1 MPYSV
6 DRVIVA
12 RDRNDQQM
20 RAAIITSLASHL
32 AVAAALVVVPL
43 VWTPAPIMPSL
54 VPVQFVMPPAA
65 APPPAPEA
73 STPAPIVEE
82 EPEPLPPEPEPE
94 PAAVEEEVV
103 PESLENIRREAE
115 AAAERER
122 EAEAERARLAA
133 EAQRRKDAEE
143 AAARERERE
152 AAAERE
158 RQAEEA
164 RRQQPQKAA
173 RRGAAPPAETQS
185 AQRTGIDLTG
195 AEDDTRGFTVEDF
208 PFAHYLGRIR
218 DLIATRW
225 SPPPRGPYAPQRRA
239 EVFFR
244 IGRDG
249 RLVVQP
255 RISTASGETLFDRA
269 ALQAIAQAAPFPPLP
284 REYQGQSL
292 GVGLA
297 FVQE

>member
-1 MPYSV
+1 MPYTV

-12 RDRNDQQM
+12 RASSDQQF
-20 RAAIITSLASHL
+20 RASIITSLAVHVGL
-32 AVAAALVVVPL
+32 TAVLLVGPL
-43 VWTPAPIMPSL
+43 LLPRSPIML
-54 VPVQFVMPPAA
+54 DIVPVHVVMPPAA
-65 APPPAPEA
+65 APTPQPQQPATED
-73 STPAPIVEE
+73 VEE
-82 EPEPLPPEPEPE
+82 DAEDPEEAAPEPEPIVSE
-94 PAAVEEEVV
+94 PEPVPRSIEEV
-103 PESLENIRREAE
+103 RREAE

-122 EAEAERARLAA
+122 EL
-133 EAQRRKDAEE
+133 EAQ
-143 AAARERERE
+143 RERE
-152 AAAERE
+152 AAAERQRAE
-158 RQAEEA
+158 DEARRRREAEEEE

-173 RRGAAPPAETQS
+173 RRGATPPQQQR

-195 AEDDTRGFTVEDF
+195 AEDDNRGFTVEEF

-255 RISTASGETLFDRA
+255 RMNDASGNTLFDRA
-269 ALQAIAQAAPFPPLP
+269 AMQAIAQAAPFPPLP

>member
-6 DRVIVA
+6 DRVIV
-12 RDRNDQQM
+12 DRSGSDQQF
-20 RAAIITSLASHL
+20 RASIITS
-32 AVAAALVVVPL
+32 VAAHVGVAAVLLLEPM
-43 VWTPAPIMPSL
+43 VWPQPPIML
-54 VPVQFVMPPAA
+54 NIVPVHVVMPPAPAPAPQPA
-65 APPPAPEA
+65 APEEVDDAPSEDPEEA
-73 STPAPIVEE
+73 A
-82 EPEPLPPEPEPE
+82 PEPEPVVSE
-94 PAAVEEEVV
+94 PEPV
-103 PESLENIRREAE
+103 PRSIKDLRREKEE
-115 AAAERER
+115 AAELER
-122 EAEAERARLAA
+122 EAEAERQRASDEA
-133 EAQRRKDAEE
+133 ERRRKAEE
-143 AAARERERE
+143 EHRRR
-152 AAAERE
+152 
-158 RQAEEA
+158 AEEE

-173 RRGAAPPAETQS
+173 RRGATPPRQQS

-195 AEDDTRGFTVEDF
+195 AQDDHRGFTVEEF

-225 SPPPRGPYAPQRRA
+225 APPPRGQFAPQRRA

-244 IGRDG
+244 IGRNG

-255 RISTASGETLFDRA
+255 RMNSASGNTLFDRA
-269 ALQAIAQAAPFPPLP
+269 AMQAIAQAAPFPPLP

>member
-6 DRVIVA
+6 DRVIVG
-12 RDRNDQQM
+12 RSGSDQQF
-20 RAAIITSLASHL
+20 RASIITSLAAHVGMTVVL
-32 AVAAALVVVPL
+32 LVGPL
-43 VWTPAPIMPSL
+43 VWPQPPIML
-54 VPVQFVMPPAA
+54 NIVPVHVVMPPSASPQATPQPAA
-65 APPPAPEA
+65 AEE
-73 STPAPIVEE
+73 VEE
-82 EPEPLPPEPEPE
+82 EPEEVAPEPEPIVSE
-94 PAAVEEEVV
+94 PEPIPRSIEA
-103 PESLENIRREAE
+103 LRREKEE
-115 AAAERER
+115 AAALEREVEAERER
-122 EAEAERARLAA
+122 EAEAERKRRADEA
-133 EAQRRKDAEE
+133 ERRRKAEE
-143 AAARERERE
+143 ERKR
-152 AAAERE
+152 
-158 RQAEEA
+158 AEEER

-173 RRGAAPPAETQS
+173 RRGAVPAQQQT

-195 AEDDTRGFTVEDF
+195 AQDDHRGFTVEEF

-225 SPPPRGPYAPQRRA
+225 APPPRGQLAPQRRA

-255 RISTASGETLFDRA
+255 RMNSASGNTLFDRA
-269 ALQAIAQAAPFPPLP
+269 AMQAIAQAAPFPPLP